1 MKKKQKAE
9 GLTNLCLALAEK
21 LVKFRNIFMS
31 LFTQALYL
39 NQQVFVKL
47 STLNFPFQ

>member
-1 MKKKQKAE
+1 M
-9 GLTNLCLALAEK
+9 TNFCLALEEK

-39 NQQVFVKL
+39 NQQLFMKL
-47 STLNFPFQ
+47 STLNFQFQ